1 MTTPSD
7 RQVSVRRRQPA
18 DLPGAGAALVEVHRS
33 DGYPVEG
40 VDDPVA
46 WLLSPHQIAA
56 WVAELDG
63 RIVGHVALSEP
74 QPNDAAATVWTA
86 HADNLADDV
95 AVLGR
100 LFVHPQAR
108 GHALGEQLA
117 RTATDYANEHGL
129 RLVLDVMTKDAAAI
143 RLYERLGWQR
153 IGTTQ
158 HDDGR
163 GHAIDAY
170 CYVSPGE

>member
-1 MTTPSD
+1 MTTPRD
-7 RQVSVRRRQPA
+7 AQVSVRRRQQA
-18 DLPGAGAALVEVHRS
+18 DLPEAGAALVEVHRS

-40 VDDPVA
+40 VDDPTA

-74 QPNDAAATVWTA
+74 QPNDAAAAVWTT
-86 HADNLADDV
+86 HAENPADHI

-117 RTATDYANEHGL
+117 RTATDYAHEHGL

-158 HDDGR
+158 HDDGH

-170 CYVSPGE
+170 CYVSPEA

>member
-1 MTTPSD
+1 MTRPSD
-7 RQVSVRRRQPA
+7 GQVSVRRREQA
-18 DLPGAGAALVEVHRS
+18 DLSDAGAALVEVHRS

-63 RIVGHVALSEP
+63 LIVGHVAVGEP
-74 QPNDAAATVWTA
+74 QSGDAAATAWA
-86 HADNLADDV
+86 AQSEKGAEQI

-117 RTATDYANEHGL
+117 RTATDYAHEHGL

-158 HDDGR
+158 HDDG
-163 GHAIDAY
+163 HAHTIDAY
-170 CYVSPGE
+170 CYVSPIE